1 MDRVFH
7 LKKEGQPGALPAI
20 QTLLQTP
27 NTMVVAFTVEPG
39 QEVPQH
45 IHPASDDMWIIVE
58 GEGEYY
64 VGEDIT
70 EHVQAGMV
78 ACAPA
83 GTVHGL
89 RNTGDKKLVYVSVSA
104 PQPLGFRM
112 VKEEDAQRY
121 ARPSSRQ

>member
-20 QTLLQTP
+20 QTLLQTST
-27 NTMVVAFTVEPG
+27 TMVVAFTVEPG

-64 VGEDIT
+64 VGEDTT

-89 RNTGDKKLVYVSVSA
+89 RNTGDTKLVYVSVSA

-112 VKEEDAQRY
+112 VKEEDARRY

>member
-1 MDRVFH
+1 MVKFV
-7 LKKEGQPGALPAI
+7 KPQEPP
-20 QTLLQTP
+20 
-27 NTMVVAFTVEPG
+27 MVVAFTVDPG

-58 GEGEYY
+58 GEGKYY
-64 VGEDIT
+64 VGEDQT
-70 EHVQAGMV
+70 ERVQAGMV

-89 RNTGDKKLVYVSVSA
+89 RNTGDTKLVYVSVSA

-121 ARPSSRQ
+121 AGVRGRQ

>member
-1 MDRVFH
+1 MDRVFQ
-7 LKKEGQPGALPAI
+7 LKKEGQSGALPAI

-27 NTMVVAFTVEPG
+27 HTMVVAFTVDPG

-64 VGEDIT
+64 VGEDAT

-89 RNTGDKKLVYVSVSA
+89 RNTGDQKLVYVSVSA

-121 ARPSSRQ
+121 ARVSGRQ

>member
-1 MDRVFH
+1 MDRVFQ

-27 NTMVVAFTVEPG
+27 NTMVVAFTVDPG

-58 GEGEYY
+58 GEGAHY

-70 EHVQAGMV
+70 EHIQAVVG
-78 ACAPA
+78 ALASPWPAAQAQNTREKENRGRSGCA
-83 GTVHGL
+83 
-89 RNTGDKKLVYVSVSA
+89 RE
-104 PQPLGFRM
+104 R
-112 VKEEDAQRY
+112 R
-121 ARPSSRQ
+121 